1 MDINTR
7 NQYWC
12 MQPPMLE
19 LNLCRRRCH
28 VSTDRQFEKISLFTA
43 MNTQTLSPNSL
54 DYDPNR
60 LLDTLLARLGVNS
73 DKALSRKLQVA
84 YSVISKIRSRRIPI
98 AASLLLW
105 MSECTGA
112 SINEL
117 RQILGD
123 RRAKA
128 RMVYIKN
135 SRPLPRA

>member
-1 MDINTR
+1 
-7 NQYWC
+7 
-12 MQPPMLE
+12 
-19 LNLCRRRCH
+19 
-28 VSTDRQFEKISLFTA
+28 
-43 MNTQTLSPNSL
+43 MNTQTLSPLAL

-84 YSVISKIRSRRIPI
+84 GSVISKIRSRRIPI

-135 SRPLPRA
+135 SRPLPGA

>member
-1 MDINTR
+1 MLLR
-7 NQYWC
+7 FAVRKLFV
-12 MQPPMLE
+12 QP
-19 LNLCRRRCH
+19 
-28 VSTDRQFEKISLFTA
+28 
-43 MNTQTLSPNSL
+43 MNTQTLSATSL
-54 DYDPNR
+54 DYDPSR
-60 LLDTLLARLGVNS
+60 LLDSLLSRLGVNS
-73 DKALSRKLQVA
+73 DKALSKKLQVSD
-84 YSVISKIRSRRIPI
+84 SVISKIRSRRMPI

>member
-1 MDINTR
+1 
-7 NQYWC
+7 
-12 MQPPMLE
+12 
-19 LNLCRRRCH
+19 
-28 VSTDRQFEKISLFTA
+28 
-43 MNTQTLSPNSL
+43 MNTQTLSAASL

-60 LLDTLLARLGVNS
+60 LLDTLLTRLGINS
-73 DKALSRKLQVA
+73 DKALSKKLKVA
-84 YSVISKIRSRRIPI
+84 DSVISKIRSRRMPI

-112 SINEL
+112 SIHEL

-135 SRPLPRA
+135 SRPRPQA

>member
-1 MDINTR
+1 MSLYRDIR
-7 NQYWC
+7 VAL
-12 MQPPMLE
+12 PAP
-19 LNLCRRRCH
+19 
-28 VSTDRQFEKISLFTA
+28 SLFLSIAHSKKLFFNA
-43 MNTQTLSPNSL
+43 MNTQTLSTSSL

-84 YSVISKIRSRRIPI
+84 DSVISKIRSRRIPV

-112 SINEL
+112 SIQEL

-128 RMVYIKN
+128 RMVYLKN
-135 SRPLPRA
+135 SRPAPQA